1 MSCSPGSNCCTS
13 CSGLGQYPIPSGSHA
28 IPYHLTEPEIQAFL
42 QAHAGESALS
52 AYLFT
57 KQPQW
62 GIIVNENYG
71 ELLVWFDASGVLQ
84 VVDVT
89 NMNIASQV
97 KLAPY
102 ESPDSGFFENIQQS
116 FNDLFS
122 AVQGVGVLIGVVALG
137 YLVYRI
143 AR

>member
-1 MSCSPGSNCCTS
+1 MSCAPNSGCCAK
-13 CSGLGQYPIPSGSHA
+13 CGLGEYPIPSGSHA
-28 IPYHLTEPEIQAFL
+28 IPYHLTQPEIQTFL
-42 QAHAGESALS
+42 TAHAGESALS
-52 AYLFT
+52 NYLWT

-62 GIIVNENYG
+62 GIIVPEAYG

-89 NMNIASQV
+89 NMTIANQV
-97 KLAPY
+97 KLAPF
-102 ESPDSGFFENIQQS
+102 ESPGSGFFENIQQS

-122 AVQGVGVLIGVVALG
+122 AVQGVGVLVGIVALG
-137 YLVYRI
+137 YLVYKI